1 MTWNFPT
8 LKKYNFRRCDNAR
21 YYMDNYKFRMTRS
34 NNPLNKYYRGCHRTK
49 TVLWKKGYSILQRK
63 CLC

>member
-21 YYMDNYKFRMTRS
+21 YYMDNYKFRITRS
-34 NNPLNKYYRGCHRTK
+34 NNPLNSVYRGIWANKCTDRI
-49 TVLWKKGYSILQRK
+49 GYKILKQK

>member
-1 MTWNFPT
+1 MVWNFPT

-21 YYMDNYKFRMTRS
+21 YYMDNYKFRIQRDK
-34 NNPLNKYYRGCHRTK
+34 NPLNSVYRGVWSTK
-49 TVLWKKGYSILQRK
+49 CTDRIGYKILKQK